1 MINNIRFKN
10 IKFLNISDKDF
21 PIIIKKK
28 GLFLFPS
35 GPGLSNLDKKPT
47 YLKALH
53 NADFNFFDSGYFVI
67 LLSFLKN
74 IKVSRIAFHGT
85 TQGKYYFCNLT
96 IGNLFN

>member
-53 NADFNFFDSGYFVI
+53 NADFNFFDSDLEVR
-67 LLSFLKN
+67 LLVESTAQPSYRRVGWHSVQNK
-74 IKVSRIAFHGT
+74 
-85 TQGKYYFCNLT
+85 
-96 IGNLFN
+96 